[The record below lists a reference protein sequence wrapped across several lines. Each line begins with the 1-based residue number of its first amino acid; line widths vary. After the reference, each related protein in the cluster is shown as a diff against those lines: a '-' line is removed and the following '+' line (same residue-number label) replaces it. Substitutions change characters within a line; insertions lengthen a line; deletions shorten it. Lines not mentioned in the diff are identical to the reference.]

1 MQVRED
7 LRNIAII
14 AHVDH
19 GKTTLA
25 DAMLW
30 QSGIFRENEQVAERV
45 MDSMDLE
52 REKGITIMAKNMSIV
67 YKGVKI
73 NIVDTPG
80 HADFGGEVE
89 RTLNLVDGV
98 MLLVDATEGPLPQ
111 TRFVLG
117 KALEKGLPAIVVI
130 NKIDRPDRRPKEVL
144 DEIYDLF
151 IDLDANEEQ
160 LEFPVLY
167 TNAKAGIALLDPEGP
182 GRDLVPLFETIL
194 SAIPAP
200 AYDPDAPLQ
209 FLVTSLDYSDYVGLI
224 AVGKIVNG
232 TLRRG
237 RAVALLKGGASGP
250 QSLSQVE
257 TSAEEVLREGARGR
271 RPLPPS
277 SSSLPQPLK
286 GGGEESLRGG
296 RGIVD
301 PPALPSNLALRTLS
315 LIYSFEGLDRVERDA
330 IEAGD
335 LAAVAGVPQAFIGDT
350 LSDPEDPRPLPGI
363 VVEEPTISMVFS
375 VNTSPLAGREGKLL
389 TSRHIKE
396 RLDKEVLYNV
406 SIKAE
411 PAEKTDAF
419 RVSARGELQL
429 AVLIEMMRRE
439 GFELSLSKPRVIT
452 RDRDGVLSEP
462 LELAVVD
469 IPEAFIGIV
478 TEKMAARH
486 GRMVKMVNH
495 GFGRV
500 RLEFEIPSRG
510 LIGFRGQ
517 FLNDTRGTG
526 LLNTILTGFTPYAGE
541 ISGRP
546 NGAMI
551 ADRPGK
557 AVGYA
562 IFHLQP
568 RGTIFVKPGDPV
580 YRGMMVGENTR
591 GEDMWVNITKEKKQ
605 TNIRAA
611 GTDEALRLV
620 PPRQFGLEQAME
632 FINDDEQVEVTPASI
647 RLRKIAMG

>member
-1 MQVRED
+1 MRVRED

-30 QSGIFRENEQVAERV
+30 QSGIFRENEQVAERI
-45 MDSMDLE
+45 MDSLDLE
-52 REKGITIMAKNMSIV
+52 REKGITIMAKNMAIT

-89 RTLNLVDGV
+89 RTLNMVDGV

-117 KALEKGLPAIVVI
+117 KALEKGLPVIVVI
-130 NKIDRPDRRPKEVL
+130 NKIDRQDRRIKEVL

-151 IDLDANEEQ
+151 IDLDATDDQ
-160 LEFPVLY
+160 LDFPVLY
-167 TNAKAGIALLDPEGP
+167 TNAKAGIALTDPDGD
-182 GRDLVPLFETIL
+182 GRDLVPLFDTIVA
-194 SAIPAP
+194 AIPAP
-200 AYDPDAPLQ
+200 SYDPVFPLQ

-224 AVGKIVNG
+224 AVGKLISG

-237 RAVALLKGGASGP
+237 QEVALLKDGHLDGKAK
-250 QSLSQVE
+250 L
-257 TSAEEVLREGARGR
+257 T
-271 RPLPPS
+271 
-277 SSSLPQPLK
+277 
-286 GGGEESLRGG
+286 
-296 RGIVD
+296 
-301 PPALPSNLALRTLS
+301 AL
-315 LIYSFEGLDRVERDA
+315 YSYGGLDRLEPEAVD
-330 IEAGD
+330 AGD
-335 LAAVAGVPQAFIGDT
+335 IAAVAGVSQAFIGDT
-350 LSDPEDPRPLPGI
+350 LGDPEDPRPLPAI
-363 VVEEPTISMVFS
+363 KVEEPTISMVFS

-389 TSRHIKE
+389 TSRQIKE
-396 RLDKEVLYNV
+396 RLEKEVLYNV
-406 SIKAE
+406 SIRVAPTE
-411 PAEKTDAF
+411 SPDAF
-419 RVSARGELQL
+419 QVSARGELQL
-429 AVLIEMMRRE
+429 AVLTEMMRRE

-452 RDRDGVLSEP
+452 RERDGVLSEP

-469 IPEAFIGIV
+469 IPEEFIGIV
-478 TEKMAARH
+478 TEKMSSRR
-486 GRMVKMVNH
+486 GRLVKMINH

-526 LLNTILTGFTPYAGE
+526 LLNTILEGFTPYTGE
-541 ISGRP
+541 INGRP
-546 NGAMI
+546 NGALV

-557 AVGYA
+557 AVAYA
-562 IFHLQP
+562 IYHLQP

-580 YRGMMVGENTR
+580 YRGMVVGENTR
-591 GEDMWVNITKEKKQ
+591 TEDITVNITKEKKL
-605 TNIRAA
+605 TNMRAA
-611 GTDEALRLV
+611 GSDEALRLV

-632 FINDDEQVEVTPASI
+632 FINDDELVEVTPASI
-647 RLRKIAMG
+647 RLRKAAG

>member
-1 MQVRED
+1 MQTRDD

-30 QSGIFRENEQVAERV
+30 QSGIFRENELVAERV

-52 REKGITIMAKNMSIV
+52 REKGITIMAKNMAIT

-80 HADFGGEVE
+80 HVDFGGEVE
-89 RTLNLVDGV
+89 RTLNMVDGV

-130 NKIDRPDRRPKEVL
+130 NKIDRSDRRIKEVL

-151 IDLDANEEQ
+151 IDLDATEEQ
-160 LEFPVLY
+160 LDFPVLY
-167 TNAKAGIALLDPEGP
+167 TNAKAGIALTDPEEE
-182 GRDLVPLFETIL
+182 GRDLAPLFETIL
-194 SAIPAP
+194 EAIPAP
-200 AYDPDAPLQ
+200 TCDPAAPLQ

-224 AVGKIVNG
+224 AVGKIVSG
-232 TLRRG
+232 SLKRG
-237 RAVALLKGGASGP
+237 REVALLK
-250 QSLSQVE
+250 
-257 TSAEEVLREGARGR
+257 EG
-271 RPLPPS
+271 
-277 SSSLPQPLK
+277 Q
-286 GGGEESLRGG
+286 
-296 RGIVD
+296 
-301 PPALPSNLALRTLS
+301 LAGKACLS
-315 LIYSFEGLDRVERDA
+315 LVYNFEGLERLERES

-335 LAAVAGVPQAFIGDT
+335 LAAVAGVPAAFIGDT
-350 LSDPEDPRPLPGI
+350 LGDPEDPRPLPSI
-363 VVEEPTISMVFS
+363 RVEEPTISMVFS
-375 VNTSPLAGREGKLL
+375 ANTSPLSGRDGKLL
-389 TSRHIKE
+389 TSRHLNE

-406 SIKAE
+406 SIKVE
-411 PAEKTDAF
+411 QAEKKESF

-439 GFELSLSKPRVIT
+439 GFELSLSKPRVLT
-452 RDRDGVLSEP
+452 RERDGVLSEP

-469 IPEAFIGIV
+469 IPEEFIGIV
-478 TEKMAARH
+478 TEKMSARQ
-486 GRMVKMVNH
+486 GRMVKMVNP
-495 GFGRV
+495 GYGRV
-500 RLEFEIPSRG
+500 RLEFHIPSRG

-526 LLNTILTGFTPYAGE
+526 LLNTILEGFTPYAGE
-541 ISGRP
+541 IKGRP
-546 NGAMI
+546 NGSLI

-557 AVGYA
+557 AVAYA

-568 RGTIFVKPGDPV
+568 RGSIFVKPGDPV
-580 YRGMMVGENTR
+580 YRGMIVGENTR
-591 GEDMWVNITKEKKQ
+591 PEDMWVNITKEKKL

-611 GTDEALRLV
+611 GSDEALRIV

-632 FINDDEQVEVTPASI
+632 FINDDELVEVTPAAI
-647 RLRKIAMG
+647 RLRKVASE

>member
-1 MQVRED
+1 MKTRDD

-45 MDSMDLE
+45 LDSMDLE
-52 REKGITIMAKNMSIV
+52 REKGITIMAKNMAIT

-117 KALEKGLPAIVVI
+117 KALEKGLPAIVII
-130 NKIDRPDRRPKEVL
+130 NKIDREDRRPQEVL
-144 DEIYDLF
+144 NEIYDLF
-151 IDLDANEEQ
+151 IDLDASEEQ

-167 TNAKAGIALLDPEGP
+167 TNAKAGIALTAPEGE
-182 GRDLVPLFETIL
+182 GRDLTPLFETIL

-200 AYDPDAPLQ
+200 QYDPDAPLQ

-232 TLRRG
+232 TLKKG
-237 RAVALLKGGASGP
+237 QEVALMKDGVLAGKAS
-250 QSLSQVE
+250 L
-257 TSAEEVLREGARGR
+257 TVL
-271 RPLPPS
+271 
-277 SSSLPQPLK
+277 
-286 GGGEESLRGG
+286 
-296 RGIVD
+296 
-301 PPALPSNLALRTLS
+301 
-315 LIYSFEGLDRVERDA
+315 YSFAGLDRGEPEI

-335 LAAVAGVPQAFIGDT
+335 LAAVAGVPAAFIGDT
-350 LSDPEDPRPLPGI
+350 LGDLEDPRPLPGI
-363 VVEEPTISMVFS
+363 TVEEPTISMVFS
-375 VNTSPLAGREGKLL
+375 VNTSPLAGKEGKLL
-389 TSRHIKE
+389 TSRHLKE
-396 RLDKEVLYNV
+396 RLEKEVLYNV
-406 SIKAE
+406 SIKVE
-411 PAEKTDAF
+411 PGETKDAF

-452 RDRDGVLSEP
+452 RERDGVLTEP
-462 LELAVVD
+462 VELAVVD
-469 IPEAFIGIV
+469 IPEEFIGIV
-478 TEKMAARH
+478 TEKMAGRR

-495 GFGRV
+495 GSGRV
-500 RLEFEIPSRG
+500 RLEYQIPSRG

-526 LLNTILTGFTPYAGE
+526 LLNTILEGFTPYAGE
-541 ISGRP
+541 IGGRP
-546 NGAMI
+546 NGALI
-551 ADRPGK
+551 SDRPGK
-557 AVGYA
+557 AVAYA

-568 RGTIFVKPGDPV
+568 RGTIFVQPGDPV
-580 YRGMMVGENTR
+580 YRGMIVGENTR
-591 GEDMWVNITKEKKQ
+591 AEDIWVNITKEKKL
-605 TNIRAA
+605 TNMRAA

-632 FINDDEQVEVTPASI
+632 FINDDELVEVTPGAI
-647 RLRKIAMG
+647 RLRKRAAG

>member
-1 MQVRED
+1 MQIRED

-30 QSGIFRENEQVAERV
+30 QSGIFRENEQVVERV

-52 REKGITIMAKNMSIV
+52 REKGITIMAKNMSIT

-89 RTLNLVDGV
+89 RTLNLVNGV

-117 KALEKGLPAIVVI
+117 KALEKRLPVIVVI
-130 NKIDRPDRRPKEVL
+130 NKIDRPDRRINEVL
-144 DEIYDLF
+144 EEIYDLF
-151 IDLDANEEQ
+151 IDLDATDEQ

-167 TNAKAGIALLDPEGP
+167 TNAKAGIALTDPEGD
-182 GRDLVPLFETIL
+182 GRGLGPLFDAIL

-200 AYDPDAPLQ
+200 VFDPASPLQ

-224 AVGKIVNG
+224 AVGKIVSG
-232 TLRRG
+232 ELKRG
-237 RAVALLKGGASGP
+237 QEVALLK
-250 QSLSQVE
+250 
-257 TSAEEVLREGARGR
+257 
-271 RPLPPS
+271 
-277 SSSLPQPLK
+277 K
-286 GGGEESLRGG
+286 GE
-296 RGIVD
+296 
-301 PPALPSNLALRTLS
+301 PAGLAKITIL
-315 LIYSFEGLDRVERDA
+315 YSFEGLDRVEPEVV
-330 IEAGD
+330 EAGEIV
-335 LAAVAGVPQAFIGDT
+335 AVAGVPAAFIGDT
-350 LSDPEDPRPLPGI
+350 LGDPLDPRPLPGI
-363 VVEEPTISMVFS
+363 TVEEPTISMVFS
-375 VNTSPLAGREGKLL
+375 VNASPLAGKEGKLV
-389 TSRHIKE
+389 TSRQIKE

-406 SIKAE
+406 SIKVE
-411 PAEKTDAF
+411 PGATRDAF
-419 RVSARGELQL
+419 KVSARGELQL

-452 RDRDGVLSEP
+452 REVDGKLSEP

-469 IPEAFIGIV
+469 VPEEFVGIV
-478 TEKMAARH
+478 TERLSARR
-486 GRMVKMVNH
+486 GRMVKMINH
-495 GFGRV
+495 GYGRV

-510 LIGFRGQ
+510 LIGLRGT

-526 LLNTILTGFTPYAGE
+526 LLNTILIGYTPYAGE
-541 ISGRP
+541 IAGRP
-546 NGAMI
+546 NGVLVS
-551 ADRPGK
+551 DRPGK
-557 AVGYA
+557 AVAYA

-568 RGTIFVKPGDPV
+568 RGTIFVKPNDPV
-580 YRGMMVGENTR
+580 YRGLIVGENTR
-591 GEDMWVNITKEKKQ
+591 PDDMMVNITKEKKQ

-611 GTDEALRLV
+611 NTDEALRLV

-632 FINDDEQVEVTPASI
+632 FINDDELVEVTPASI
-647 RLRKIAMG
+647 RLRKMMTG